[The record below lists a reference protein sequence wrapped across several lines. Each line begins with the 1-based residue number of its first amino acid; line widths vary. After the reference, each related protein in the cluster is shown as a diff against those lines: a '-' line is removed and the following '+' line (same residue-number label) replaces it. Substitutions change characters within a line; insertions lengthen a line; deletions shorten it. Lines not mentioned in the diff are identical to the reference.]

1 MAMEFRLNQG
11 LSQTLSQKMTPRMQQ
26 AIKLLQY
33 NRIELTSHI
42 EQELLE
48 NPTLEV
54 NPSDD
59 PMSEREQRLEDQRR
73 KEASETKETPGETD
87 FDWEGFIR
95 EMNDRPRTSSGG
107 SSGFDELPPIEANL
121 TYERSLTD
129 HLLDQL
135 ATVRCAEDERVAAEA
150 LIRNLN
156 TKGFLDVDIQVLA
169 EDLGQPPEDVDFVRI
184 DIVAGLDPIGCG
196 ARDLVESLVI
206 QARQAYPEDPNFQTI
221 LQHHLQD
228 LAHSRYGAIARAL
241 DLHEE
246 DVLAYHEDIKRLEP
260 NPGRAFSTGDDRY
273 ITPDVYVFR
282 VSGEWMI
289 QLNEE
294 GIPDLKVGR
303 QYESLLRKG
312 KPEEKKYIKE
322 RLESARFLIQSI
334 DKRRSTIRRV
344 MESILKF
351 QRDFFEGGVQHL
363 RPLILEDVAGDIGVH
378 MSTVSRVTSN
388 KYAHTPHGIFE
399 LKFFFSTAV
408 KQADGGAD
416 VAAASIKAKIK
427 QLIDAEDRAKPLSD
441 SAIEKKLKAEGVQ
454 VARRTV
460 AKYREQLGYL
470 SSKLRKQRF

>member
-1 MAMEFRLNQG
+1 MGMEFRLNQG

-54 NPSDD
+54 KASDD
-59 PMSEREQRLEDQRR
+59 PISDRERQLEEQSR
-73 KEASETKETPGETD
+73 KEAAENQETPGETD
-87 FDWEGFIR
+87 FDWEGYLR
-95 EMNDRPRTSSGG
+95 EMSDRPRTSSGSAG
-107 SSGFDELPPIEANL
+107 VDDLPPIETNL
-121 TYERSLTD
+121 TYEHSLAE

-135 ATVRCAEDERVAAEA
+135 AVVRCADDERMAAEA
-150 LIRNLN
+150 IIQNLN
-156 TKGFLDVDIQVLA
+156 SRGYLDVDLA
-169 EDLGQPPEDVDFVRI
+169 ALATELQLPLEDVDFVRTE
-184 DIVAGLDPIGCG
+184 IVAGLDPIGCG
-196 ARDLVESLVI
+196 ALDHVESLII
-206 QARQAYPEDPNFQTI
+206 QARQAYPGDPNFELI
-221 LQHHLQD
+221 LRDHLHS
-228 LAHSRYGAIARAL
+228 LAHSRYAAIAKEL
-241 DLHEE
+241 GIEEE
-246 DVLAYHEDIKRLEP
+246 DVVAYHEDIKRLEP

-282 VSGEWMI
+282 VSGEWVI

-294 GIPDLKVGR
+294 GIPDLRVGR
-303 QYESLLRKG
+303 QYEALLRKG

-322 RLESARFLIQSI
+322 KLESARFLIQSI

-351 QRDFFEGGVQHL
+351 QIEFFDQGVHHL
-363 RPLILEDVAGDIGVH
+363 KPLILEDVAGDIGVH

-408 KQADGGAD
+408 KQSGGGED
-416 VAAASIKAKIK
+416 LSAASIKARIK
-427 QLIDAEDRAKPLSD
+427 QLLDTEDRQKPLSD

-470 SSKLRKQRF
+470 SSKLRKQRV